1 MVAMLLLSLLFCF
14 QSVVNVGAVH
24 ISSCYRVEDFIDC
37 SRETEESFQGEVA
50 DDVLNI
56 RFNHIQSKHQIEDVK
71 FTKHVII
78 MLEESL
84 NLCDDINHKLMMV
97 DGKMCTITES
107 TNSFAES
114 SWSIDDELITDTVT
128 FSNSKDEGEITTLEI
143 LGYILSSFTVIIL
156 GLIPMR
162 QSVKDLLIHSIQ
174 KIFTMAI
181 NRNLNYNTFIN
192 LLYQLLNYIFHYF
205 IQKRKPLRR
214 SNRRRVAPN
223 RLMYNQF

>member
-143 LGYILSSFTVIIL
+143 LGYVENTEGNDNEIYVILLGVLSFVCIFIIFVFMILYRKHICFKCYSHNILPSHVDTV
-156 GLIPMR
+156 
-162 QSVKDLLIHSIQ
+162 S
-174 KIFTMAI
+174 
-181 NRNLNYNTFIN
+181 
-192 LLYQLLNYIFHYF
+192 
-205 IQKRKPLRR
+205 LRR
-214 SNRRRVAPN
+214 MSSITSLTSDNEIVFSCEMERKCK
-223 RLMYNQF
+223 